1 MGRRSTRGH
10 GLKALAAFAGG
21 AALVACSPQTQ
32 AGAASEPTES
42 APAPAASVHP
52 VSGLAVIPLTVTSG
66 DERIAFSVEV
76 ADTPEAQAR
85 GLMFRTELGDNEG
98 MIFPYDGTRAQS
110 FWMKNTPLPLD
121 IIYIGPDRRISNIA
135 AETEPYSLDPVYS
148 VGPVLGVLELRG
160 GRAAALGI
168 EPGDLVEW

>member
-135 AETEPYSLDPVYS
+135 AETEPYSLEPVYS

-160 GRAAALGI
+160 GRAAELGI

>member
-1 MGRRSTRGH
+1 M
-10 GLKALAAFAGG
+10 KALAAFAGG

-160 GRAAALGI
+160 GRAAELGI